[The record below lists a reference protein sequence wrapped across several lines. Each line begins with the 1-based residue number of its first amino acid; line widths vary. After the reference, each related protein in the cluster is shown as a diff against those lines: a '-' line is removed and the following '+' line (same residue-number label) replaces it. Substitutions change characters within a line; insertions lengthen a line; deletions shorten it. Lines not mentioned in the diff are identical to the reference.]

1 MSYDI
6 IIKNGLYFDGSD
18 APGSLRHV
26 GIKDGR
32 IDTLSVSPL
41 DEGGCPDVIDAS
53 GRWVTPASW
62 KSTRTTTPKPSPPRR

>member
-6 IIKNGLYFDGSD
+6 VINNGLYFDGSG
-18 APGSLRHV
+18 APGAVRHI

-41 DEGGCPDVIDAS
+41 DESGAEVIDAA
-53 GRWVTPASW
+53 GKWVTPASW
-62 KSTRTTTPKPSPPRR
+62 KSTRTTTPR